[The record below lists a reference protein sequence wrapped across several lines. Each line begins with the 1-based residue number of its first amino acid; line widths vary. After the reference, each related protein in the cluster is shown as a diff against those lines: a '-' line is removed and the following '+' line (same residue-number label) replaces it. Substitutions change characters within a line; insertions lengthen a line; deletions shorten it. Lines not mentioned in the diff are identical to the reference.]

1 MSNAAND
8 GTNQMIDYI
17 YEHYDHFRLLFK
29 CGDSGK
35 YEAFIHNMVNKE
47 MKATKK
53 YMQIMKEAGMNLL
66 KVDESLMHMIYTGFF
81 SSVLQIVEHDMDKEI
96 AKKNV
101 YQLKEFNTG
110 GWERI
115 WNIQFK

>member
-1 MSNAAND
+1 MDKDNI
-8 GTNQMIDYI
+8 T
-17 YEHYDHFRLLFK
+17 
-29 CGDSGK
+29 
-35 YEAFIHNMVNKE
+35 
-47 MKATKK
+47 
-53 YMQIMKEAGMNLL
+53 
-66 KVDESLMHMIYTGFF
+66 MIYTGFF

>member
-1 MSNAAND
+1 
-8 GTNQMIDYI
+8 
-17 YEHYDHFRLLFK
+17 
-29 CGDSGK
+29 
-35 YEAFIHNMVNKE
+35 
-47 MKATKK
+47 MKACKN
-53 YMQIMKEAGMNLL
+53 YMQFMMESVINLL

-101 YQLKEFNTG
+101 HQLKEFNTG
-110 GWERI
+110 GWERL